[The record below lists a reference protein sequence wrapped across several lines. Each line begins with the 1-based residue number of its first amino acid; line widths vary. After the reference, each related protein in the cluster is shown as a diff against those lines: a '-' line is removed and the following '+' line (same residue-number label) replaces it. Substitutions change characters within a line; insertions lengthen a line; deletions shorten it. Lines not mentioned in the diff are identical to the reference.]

1 MAKLIVKRKA
11 ELVNVFE
18 LEPGRAQF
26 TLGSHPEN
34 DLVLAEK
41 SVSARHLK
49 IEYSNGNYY
58 LETLENELGAI
69 INGRPLLKRV
79 QMVQGDEIAVGE
91 LSMLFVNHTREPASL
106 SSAGD
111 EIEVI
116 DEDYLDK
123 KFINS
128 AFSLSSAGE
137 VAVNDGPPAAK
148 VDGPD
153 AEEYFETEPTPD
165 DLQTPPQAE
174 PKPSLV
180 GKNSAATSYQ
190 LTAIYGPYT
199 GKTFSLNE
207 GDTRI
212 GRDNSLNDIVIR
224 VNDKGALDPSIS
236 RRHATI
242 SCKNGRFY
250 ITDKRSKTRTYVNQI
265 KLSTDDEIPIEEGD
279 EIEIVSDQKST
290 IFRLTSAANPDFS
303 PPRKAGVWWMRN
315 AHRLGTLLT
324 IATGL
329 LAVGAL
335 GLGSMNRLAANKKPG
350 ELKFIEETWYQGD
363 RKSQA
368 GSPAPSA
375 NANLPAGAGLR
386 SSLALGDLNG
396 DGKPDVIFTD
406 HQQNLIAIDG
416 VSKKILWMN
425 EQIGVQN
432 AIPIVLVDLNA
443 NGQLD
448 VLVVGRDSRLRA
460 LDGVNGAEIWLSP
473 ILGET
478 ISGAPVAADL
488 NGDGLRDV
496 VVCTAAGQIHIGIA
510 YVNEMDWKTIDSGV
524 KILSAP
530 SAVDGNGDGRSEVF
544 IGSEEGQLIVLE
556 GSGVTKVLDL
566 KEELSKA
573 TGSPISN
580 FEIRQPAAIADLN
593 GNGALDLVVGG
604 ANGWYL
610 ALEGGSFSRLWHE
623 QIEPE
628 GAGAWAAPAAGKFD
642 DDELEDVA
650 LASRHF
656 VKVIKGSAD
665 PQNRKIA
672 LWQTDFG
679 LNEIAAPLTPVDFNK
694 DGVHDLVVSLSNG
707 VAAIVNGRDGK
718 ILYEIKK
725 PDNPAVSAALAGDVG
740 SDGYLNV
747 FLIRRDLNVYK
758 IQTNSSIA
766 KNSVIWGQAFGNE
779 RNSCRYEFVQPQSKV
794 YDVTLSISSVLFLG
808 AIAVISISRKRRER
822 IIKANQRS

>member
-1 MAKLIVKRKA
+1 
-11 ELVNVFE
+11 
-18 LEPGRAQF
+18 
-26 TLGSHPEN
+26 
-34 DLVLAEK
+34 VLAEK

-49 IEYSNGNYY
+49 IEYKNGSYY
-58 LETLENELGAI
+58 LETIANELGTI

-91 LSMLFVNHTREPASL
+91 ISMLFVNHAREPVSM

-128 AFSLSSAGE
+128 AFSLPSAGK
-137 VAVNDGPPAAK
+137 VAVNGEAAAAK

-153 AEEYFETEPTPD
+153 AEEYFALEPTPD
-165 DLQTPPQAE
+165 DLETPPQTE
-174 PKPSLV
+174 PKPPLV
-180 GKNSAATSYQ
+180 GKNGAAPSYQ

-199 GKTFSLNE
+199 GKTFSLNA

-224 VNDKGALDPSIS
+224 LNDKGALDPSIS

-265 KLSTDDEIPIEEGD
+265 KLSTEDEIPIAEGD

-335 GLGSMNRLAANKKPG
+335 GLGSMNRIAANKKPG
-350 ELKFIEETWYQGD
+350 ELKFIEETWHQYSGG
-363 RKSQA
+363 RSQA
-368 GSPAPSA
+368 PNA
-375 NANLPAGAGLR
+375 NPNLPASAGLR

-396 DGKPDVIFTD
+396 DDKPDVIFTD
-406 HQQNLIAIDG
+406 RQQNLIALDG
-416 VSKKILWMN
+416 VAKKILWMN

-473 ILGET
+473 ILGEI

-510 YVNEMDWKTIDSGV
+510 YINEMDWKTIDSGV

-530 SAVDGNGDGRSEVF
+530 SAADGNGDGRSEVF

-556 GSGVTKVLDL
+556 GSGIAKVLDL

-573 TGSPISN
+573 TGSPIHN

-604 ANGWYL
+604 VNGWYL
-610 ALEGGSFSRLWHE
+610 ALESGSFSRLWHE

-642 DDELEDVA
+642 DDQLEDVA

-656 VKVIKGSAD
+656 VKVIKGAAD
-665 PQNRKIA
+665 PQNRKSA
-672 LWQTDFG
+672 LWQTNFG
-679 LNEIAAPLTPVDFNK
+679 LNEIVAPLTPVDFNK
-694 DGVHDLVVSLSNG
+694 DGVHDLVVALSNG
-707 VAAIVNGRDGK
+707 ATAIVNGRDGK
-718 ILYEIKK
+718 ILSEIKK
-725 PDNPAVSAALAGDVG
+725 PDNPAVSAALAGDIG

-758 IQTNSSIA
+758 IQTNSTIA

-779 RNSCRYEFVQPQSKV
+779 RNSCRYEFVRPQSRV
-794 YDVTLSISSVLFLG
+794 YDVTLSISSALFLG
-808 AIAVISISRKRRER
+808 AITVISISRKKRER